1 MEWVRYFIQSY
12 LIIFYI
18 TCSEIKIISKL
29 VLIKI
34 ENFDKTITDKLDKEM
49 KEFVLSLNLSNLS
62 EELWDGL
69 KFDLKAD

>member
-1 MEWVRYFIQSY
+1 M
-12 LIIFYI
+12 
-18 TCSEIKIISKL
+18 
-29 VLIKI
+29 LIKI